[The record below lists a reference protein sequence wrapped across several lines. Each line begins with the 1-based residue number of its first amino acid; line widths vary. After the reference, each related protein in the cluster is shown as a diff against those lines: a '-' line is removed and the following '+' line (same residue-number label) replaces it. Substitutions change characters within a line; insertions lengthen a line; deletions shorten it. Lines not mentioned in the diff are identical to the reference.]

1 MTSREEHFK
10 KFEEDMKKKL
20 VEFKAGFDDVY
31 AFSQKIKVFENQIIN
46 QSLTGEENRAD
57 FGNYFK
63 GIYINNGIYRE
74 FFKDNSNIAN
84 YDEELTYKYLFRV
97 EICTI
102 NLYGLCDRFGLFE
115 SFENVNIF
123 FVDTIES
130 IFYIEDEN
138 IEDFLESLNKWY
150 LRAKV
155 LARRKESE
163 DEIDRLQ
170 KKLERELK
178 NLAALPDPISLK
190 NKIESEFPKT
200 K

>member
-1 MTSREEHFK
+1 M
-10 KFEEDMKKKL
+10 
-20 VEFKAGFDDVY
+20 
-31 AFSQKIKVFENQIIN
+31 
-46 QSLTGEENRAD
+46 
-57 FGNYFK
+57 
-63 GIYINNGIYRE
+63 
-74 FFKDNSNIAN
+74 
-84 YDEELTYKYLFRV
+84 FRV